1 MNRPFRKSW
10 GALALLAGFA
20 GGAFADWTPQVSVA
34 DVQVSGAN
42 TDGSR
47 VYVMVSPPIAS
58 SSCTAPNAATQWR
71 IDGSNQRG
79 KYQIAL
85 INVAMAMG
93 KKITVS
99 IQQCDDWGYPVVY
112 DLQLFNN

>member
-1 MNRPFRKSW
+1 M
-10 GALALLAGFA
+10 
-20 GGAFADWTPQVSVA
+20 QVSE
-34 DVQVSGAN
+34 QN

-47 VYVMVSPPIAS
+47 VYVIVSRPVPSAS
-58 SSCTAPNAATQWR
+58 CAAANAATQWR

-85 INVAMAMG
+85 VSMAMAMG

-99 IQQCDDWGYPVVY
+99 IQQCDDWGYPAVY